1 MVFMASRPF
10 FWPRLWP
17 GVSQG
22 CWSTVIILSRTRQCA
37 YPRMLATT
45 RNIMRNR
52 FEVLQGTSRM
62 VFMIPD
68 YSPSDQAC
76 CTSPRGDR
84 KESRK
89 FRRISVE
96 LPCWFSGDGPH
107 EWTGTAV
114 NLSSGGCAIRSTT
127 PVQQGQFLRVLLFLS
142 ANQTP
147 IEVREAPVRWAANE
161 HFGLEFMTLTSRDA
175 SRLQHLLTSSGA

>member
-1 MVFMASRPF
+1 MTP
-10 FWPRLWP
+10 
-17 GVSQG
+17 VSLFTVHGSHSLYMCSCISFHHTPSHANALTLG
-22 CWSTVIILSRTRQCA
+22 C
-37 YPRMLATT
+37 LATT
-45 RNIMRNR
+45 RNITRNR
-52 FEVLQGTSRM
+52 CEFLQGTSRI

-68 YSPSDQAC
+68 KAPPAPTLSS
-76 CTSPRGDR
+76 SPRGGR

-89 FRRISVE
+89 FRRITVE

-114 NLSSGGCAIRSTT
+114 NLSRAGCAIRSTT
-127 PVQQGQFLRVLLFLS
+127 PVQQGQCLRVLLFLS

-161 HFGLEFMTLTSRDA
+161 YFGLEFITLSIRDA
-175 SRLQHLLTSSGA
+175 SRLQNLLTSLGT